1 MRFDPENMRWVSTL
15 PVEEQEADPFDN
27 LMADDEDEQK
37 GSTIRGPASLINR
50 YVIKNQRFDPNSASE
65 SSWGSRLASESAFG
79 SSSRNTSSAYEDPEA
94 RGYYSAALQDE
105 CRAARKAHDVDIKGW
120 VIAPNSPEASLVWK
134 QVKAG
139 WRRER
144 AMDIRK
150 YAFDEADI
158 DGS

>member
-1 MRFDPENMRWVSTL
+1 
-15 PVEEQEADPFDN
+15 
-27 LMADDEDEQK
+27 
-37 GSTIRGPASLINR
+37 
-50 YVIKNQRFDPNSASE
+50 
-65 SSWGSRLASESAFG
+65 
-79 SSSRNTSSAYEDPEA
+79 
-94 RGYYSAALQDE
+94 
-105 CRAARKAHDVDIKGW
+105 
-120 VIAPNSPEASLVWK
+120 LVWK